1 MRLPL
6 FALAVA
12 AFAIGTTEFVV
23 MGLLPEVAGDLRVGI
38 PQAGL
43 LISGYAMGVVVGGPL
58 LAAAAAFL
66 PPKRAL
72 LALMAIFV
80 AGNGLCAIAPS
91 YAGLMGARVAAAF
104 THGSFFGTAALVATQ
119 LVPRQ
124 KQAQAIGLMFAGL
137 TIANIVGVPAGTWLG
152 QQLGWRSTFVA
163 VALLGVLALIA
174 IARFVPVIAK
184 RPRPDPAAEI
194 RVLGR
199 VQVWLALAMTVFGF
213 GGVFTVFTYIAP
225 ILREV
230 AGVPA
235 AWVSPILTLFGLGAT
250 LGTVGGGRLA
260 DWNLMRWLTIQL
272 VLLIALFVLFS
283 RVMAV
288 APLAIAGVFL
298 IGLIGLAGGPALQTR
313 CLRQAGDAP
322 LLVSVLNQSAFNL
335 GNAGGAFIGSR
346 LLDGGYGYPSLGLA
360 AAAVAGVGLV
370 LTVVSAWL
378 ERRDAARGVAA
389 PV

>member
-23 MGLLPEVAGDLRVGI
+23 MGLLPEVAGDLHVGI

-43 LISGYAMGVVVGGPL
+43 LISGYAMGVVVGGPI
-58 LAAAAAFL
+58 LAACAAYLA
-66 PPKRAL
+66 PKQAL
-72 LALMAIFV
+72 LALMAIFI
-80 AGNGLCAIAPS
+80 AGNGLCAVAPD
-91 YAGLMGARVAAAF
+91 YGWLMAARVAAAF
-104 THGSFFGTAALVATQ
+104 THGSFFGTAALVATR
-119 LVPRQ
+119 LVPHD

-163 VALLGVLALIA
+163 VAMLGVLALAA
-174 IARFVPVIAK
+174 IARYVPVIAK
-184 RPRPDPAAEI
+184 NTRPDPLAEI

-199 VQVWLALAMTVFGF
+199 LQVWLALAMTVFGF

-225 ILREV
+225 ILRDV

-235 AWVSPILTLFGLGAT
+235 RWVSPILTLFGLGAT

-260 DWNLMRWLTIQL
+260 DWKLMRWLTIQL
-272 VLLIALFVLFS
+272 TLLILLFLVFS
-283 RVMAV
+283 QVMSS

-346 LLDGGYGYPSLGLA
+346 LLDSGHGYPALGI
-360 AAAVAGVGLV
+360 AAAVLATIGLL
-370 LTVVSAWL
+370 LTLISAALDRRSAPAVS
-378 ERRDAARGVAA
+378 G
-389 PV
+389 